1 MFNIEYQSAQTA
13 NALQTLLGN
22 ISDHSAPLADDDD
35 NEDCEDKQQDIL
47 QSITKQSPY
56 TKFFHRVLVE
66 SRVQPAD
73 DDDKHSRKETQ
84 NQFYSP
90 PAFKVLTSV
99 MHLFPLW
106 CAALQGN
113 QVRFA
118 SNAKE
123 TTSLETAHS
132 NAAVESHFKTVKH
145 YTLRK
150 TSRLRPADFLNKE
163 LKYIQ
168 GKINET
174 MLPKKTVKATK
185 RLPAEDQP
193 EKWSKRRKPAR
204 YADERVARKILTTD
218 KSTPAKQRQVNS
230 RKKHATAVDSD
241 EAELDDDGINAA
253 LTLLHQKYGKTI
265 LIQNVGLGMYVG
277 NKSMPRFV
285 PSTDKRFVQ
294 ILNVGDHWICLTN
307 VFEQDTHDVYVFDSL
322 FQNINTTTTVQIT
335 SLLRSDE
342 SADEITFNLR
352 NFKQQSRG
360 TRLCGFYAVAA
371 AFACCEKVDP
381 SGVVYD
387 EKMLQTHYNR
397 SISTK
402 SVSLFPVHA
411 RRPITQLLLPVTK
424 PKLYCRC
431 QSVSD
436 SDMIQCTA
444 CRNWYHQRCVPAI
457 ASEATRRESVIWLG
471 PCCYDEENDILTI

>member
-1 MFNIEYQSAQTA
+1 M
-13 NALQTLLGN
+13 
-22 ISDHSAPLADDDD
+22 
-35 NEDCEDKQQDIL
+35 
-47 QSITKQSPY
+47 
-56 TKFFHRVLVE
+56 
-66 SRVQPAD
+66 
-73 DDDKHSRKETQ
+73 
-84 NQFYSP
+84 
-90 PAFKVLTSV
+90 
-99 MHLFPLW
+99 
-106 CAALQGN
+106 
-113 QVRFA
+113 
-118 SNAKE
+118 
-123 TTSLETAHS
+123 
-132 NAAVESHFKTVKH
+132 
-145 YTLRK
+145 
-150 TSRLRPADFLNKE
+150 
-163 LKYIQ
+163 
-168 GKINET
+168 
-174 MLPKKTVKATK
+174 
-185 RLPAEDQP
+185 
-193 EKWSKRRKPAR
+193 
-204 YADERVARKILTTD
+204 
-218 KSTPAKQRQVNS
+218 
-230 RKKHATAVDSD
+230 
-241 EAELDDDGINAA
+241 
-253 LTLLHQKYGKTI
+253 
-265 LIQNVGLGMYVG
+265 
-277 NKSMPRFV
+277 
-285 PSTDKRFVQ
+285 
-294 ILNVGDHWICLTN
+294 
-307 VFEQDTHDVYVFDSL
+307 FDSL

-402 SVSLFPVHA
+402 SVSLFPIHA

-431 QSVSD
+431 QTVSD